1 MPWPVYSTP
10 YASVAE
16 FRPKPS
22 RSLAAWTVAAHALA
36 ALSLAGSGF
45 PAAAGLLVI
54 AVVPFALR
62 RALRPLGPDVRCII
76 WSPARGWARRSVS
89 HQYIPME
96 LAPSSVVTRVAIFLH
111 WRDDRGVWRVLIPR
125 DSLDEDDYRRL
136 RVLARFH
143 DAGRTHC

>member
-16 FRPKPS
+16 FRPQAS
-22 RSLAAWTVAAHALA
+22 RALAAWTVAAHGLA
-36 ALSLAGSGF
+36 ALSLAVSGF

-54 AVVPFALR
+54 AVVPFSLR

-76 WSPARGWARRSVS
+76 WSPAGGWARRSVS